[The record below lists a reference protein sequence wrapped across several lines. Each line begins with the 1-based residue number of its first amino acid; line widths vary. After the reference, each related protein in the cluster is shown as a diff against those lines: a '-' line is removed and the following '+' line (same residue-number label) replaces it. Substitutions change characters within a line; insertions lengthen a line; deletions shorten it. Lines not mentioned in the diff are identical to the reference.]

1 MKKILIVLGC
11 IILIP
16 YLIITLFIKDDTV
29 HFHFVSNMSVRVK
42 RVAKDEI
49 IEVPLEEYVV
59 GVLSGEMPTS
69 FELEALK
76 AQAVAARSYVLKK
89 MEQNIKNEYDVVDT
103 VSNQVY
109 LDYDELKAK
118 WGIDY
123 DNKISK
129 IKQAVVETTGE
140 YLTYNNQVIE
150 AFFFSTSSGM
160 TENCDEVFS
169 ESLPYLVSVDSH
181 YDSISPSFEVNRE
194 FPLSTFYQLL
204 NLPYQEKLEI
214 SITKTTS
221 TGRVKELTI
230 NGNKFTG
237 SEVYSKL
244 SLKSTFFEIKQ
255 DNQVVKITTKGY
267 GHGVGMSQY
276 GANGMA
282 KEGYNYDEILKHYYV
297 GTTISK
303 I

>member
-123 DNKISK
+123 ENKISK

>member
-230 NGNKFTG
+230 NENKFTG

>member
-1 MKKILIVLGC
+1 
-11 IILIP
+11 
-16 YLIITLFIKDDTV
+16 
-29 HFHFVSNMSVRVK
+29 
-42 RVAKDEI
+42 
-49 IEVPLEEYVV
+49 
-59 GVLSGEMPTS
+59 MPTS

-123 DNKISK
+123 ENKISK

-282 KEGYNYDEILKHYYV
+282 KEGYNYNEILKHYYV